1 MCVSAF
7 TMETMKVSFM
17 VRDYPSLSVRR
28 AALTAM
34 SSAFESWLQMK
45 QRRQAYPPSFSSSLG
60 NSHPQDVLGSL
71 SDVTGMNNREA
82 LKGDVS
88 MSEREEYSV
97 VAMIVDWAIATS
109 KIDADETCRVLKM
122 EIVRVAIEC
131 FGLLEG
137 EEEFNQS

>member
-1 MCVSAF
+1 
-7 TMETMKVSFM
+7 METMKVSFM

-45 QRRQAYPPSFSSSLG
+45 QRRQAYPPSSSSLC
-60 NSHPQDVLGSL
+60 NNHSQDVLGTL

-109 KIDADETCRVLKM
+109 KLDADETCRVLKM

-137 EEEFNQS
+137 EDEFNQS